1 MEINEIEK
9 LVKLL
14 KQLDE
19 KQQQALLLII
29 KGAAVLS
36 GAAWDVF

>member
-9 LVKLL
+9 LVKLV

-36 GAAWDVF
+36 GAARDVF

>member
-1 MEINEIEK
+1 MEISEIEK

-29 KGAAVLS
+29 KGTAVLS
-36 GAAWDVF
+36 GTARDVF